1 MALEGRVALVTGAAK
16 GIGRV
21 ISLSLAKAG
30 ADVAINYLHSEK
42 EAQDLVRQMESMGRR
57 AMAIG
62 ADVTKEDHVADM
74 VDRVHSFFGRLDVL
88 VNNVG
93 DWAVKNVEEMSTEE
107 WRRVIDTNL
116 TAVFFCSK
124 HALPLMKARGWG
136 RIVNTAAA
144 GAYRAHGTSG
154 MSAFYAAK
162 AGVVAFTKSL
172 AREAG
177 QFGITVNAVAPGV
190 VQEKSRT
197 VEEALKLKDKETAVG
212 RPGTSWDVA
221 AAVLFLVSDEASFI
235 TGDVLNVGGGWLI

>member
-144 GAYRAHGTSG
+144 GVYRAHGTSG